1 MRKLQSGLESDSGLL
16 GCCFSVLV
24 SPLNC
29 LVQAHLP
36 SLCPTDLP
44 ILVSSLVSL
53 AIMHARGILAK
64 VDPVQISTPEIH
76 WRLFGKHPSMAE

>member
-1 MRKLQSGLESDSGLL
+1 MLI
-16 GCCFSVLV
+16 

-29 LVQAHLP
+29 LVQAWLP

-44 ILVSSLVSL
+44 ILVATLVSL

-64 VDPVQISTPEIH
+64 VDPAQISTPEIH
-76 WRLFGKHPSMAE
+76 WRLFGKHSSIAE

>member
-1 MRKLQSGLESDSGLL
+1 MLI
-16 GCCFSVLV
+16 

-29 LVQAHLP
+29 LVRAQLP
-36 SLCPTDLP
+36 SVSPTLVP

-53 AIMHARGILAK
+53 SIMHARGILTKVKIVFKKLIIIIILTK

-76 WRLFGKHPSMAE
+76 WRLFGKHSSMSE